1 MKTTMRKRNI
11 FKGLASCIMVMVLAG
26 ALCACGSNKWVGT
39 YGGTST
45 SGSKVEITIN
55 KDGTVEYNKDGDVK
69 EGTWKENEN
78 SIDLDFDGAVSSS
91 SEPLIVTMSSD
102 ENTITVESDNSS
114 WNADIYQRR

>member
-11 FKGLASCIMVMVLAG
+11 LKGLAGCIMVMFLAG
-26 ALCACGSNKWVGT
+26 ALCACGPNKWVGT

-55 KDGTVEYNKDGDVK
+55 EDGTVEYNKDGDVK